1 MEKSKD
7 DDEVNNNELQNSKSV
22 KEMSKQEL
30 ESYRHTPETELS
42 VLVCKAAETD
52 SYADLKDYLE
62 VWIMKRYEVDF
73 EYCNDPKFSDR

>member
-1 MEKSKD
+1 MQSHFVGFEVAHLPDRLTMEKSKD

-62 VWIMKRYEVDF
+62 V
-73 EYCNDPKFSDR
+73 